1 MMKKI
6 ILLAIT
12 GLFLVGCSGRVQT
25 NPLPDDSKIHLPSGS
40 SFAYENRISQA
51 QKNDFDRFAYRVL
64 RQKEILEISD
74 DEEVIETSNNAV
86 IVQDFGLQNGKP
98 KPVVKKAPKNIWDKG
113 LESNYE

>member
-1 MMKKI
+1 MKNL
-6 ILLAIT
+6 ILTAMVT
-12 GLFLVGCSGRVQT
+12 LFLVGCSGGVQT

-40 SFAYENRISQA
+40 SFSYQNRIN
-51 QKNDFDRFAYRVL
+51 QKQKDDFDRFAYRVL

>member
-1 MMKKI
+1 MKNVVV
-6 ILLAIT
+6 LAFM
-12 GLFLVGCSGRVQT
+12 GLFLAGCSGRVQT

-40 SFAYENRISQA
+40 SFSYQNRISQA
-51 QKNDFDRFAYRVL
+51 QKDDFDRFAYRVL

-74 DEEVIETSNNAV
+74 DEEVLETRNNAV

-98 KPVVKKAPKNIWDKG
+98 KPVVKKAPKSIWDKG